1 MGQEEEAE
9 ARRRVFR
16 GYQINAD
23 LVAKAKKDAVV
34 MHCLPAH
41 RNEEITVDVMEGPR
55 SIIFDQAENRLH
67 VQKGIMVWA
76 LKGMGGLGVKPA
88 KRKKSK

>member
-1 MGQEEEAE
+1 MGQEAE
-9 ARRRVFR
+9 AQERRRVFR
-16 GYQINAD
+16 SYQINAK
-23 LVAKAKKDAVV
+23 LIAKAKKDAVV

-41 RNEEITVDVMEGPR
+41 RNEEITPDVMEGPQ

-76 LKGMGGLGVKPA
+76 LQGMKGLAAEPA
-88 KRKKSK
+88 KRKKRK